1 MACWF
6 ITGCSTGIGR
16 EIASAALEAGHSVAV
31 TARNIGS
38 VADFADRFGDRAL
51 VLPLDVTN
59 HEQITAAV
67 SAAESAFGGIDV
79 LVNNAGYGY
88 MAAVERVSGRSFR
101 RRQTSSPETCGII
114 QSSKIRSGRPSAT
127 RSIASSPFD
136 AATT

>member
-51 VLPLDVTN
+51 VLPLDVTDR
-59 HEQITAAV
+59 EQITAAV

-88 MAAVERVSGRSFR
+88 MAAVEEG
-101 RRQTSSPETCGII
+101 
-114 QSSKIRSGRPSAT
+114 
-127 RSIASSPFD
+127 D
-136 AATT
+136 